1 MYLSSDVSSSDLL
14 LIDPNTWSRDGATAL
29 AEWVP
34 SEDGRRLLYSVQD
47 GGTDWR
53 TVKVLDVATGQPLA
67 DTVEWVK
74 FSNLAWAKDGSGFY
88 YSRFPQTESGEKFQ
102 ALNENQTVY
111 FHRLGTP
118 QAEDAK
124 VDATPDRHQPGHS
137 TEGSCDGACL
147 GVPCS
152 EWTSHSNA

>member
-53 TVKVLDVATGQPLA
+53 TVKVLDVASGQPLA

-74 FSNLAWAKDGSGFY
+74 FSNLAWARDGSGFY
-88 YSRFPQTESGEKFQ
+88 YSRFPKPQDGEKFQ
-102 ALNENQTVY
+102 ALNTDQAIY
-111 FHRLGTP
+111 FHRLGSP
-118 QAEDAK
+118 PSQDVK
-124 VDATPDRHQPGHS
+124 IYATPDHPNGGHFPAVS
-137 TEGSCDGACL
+137 DDGRRL
-147 GVPCS
+147 LVPS
-152 EWTSHSNA
+152 GHLLADTG